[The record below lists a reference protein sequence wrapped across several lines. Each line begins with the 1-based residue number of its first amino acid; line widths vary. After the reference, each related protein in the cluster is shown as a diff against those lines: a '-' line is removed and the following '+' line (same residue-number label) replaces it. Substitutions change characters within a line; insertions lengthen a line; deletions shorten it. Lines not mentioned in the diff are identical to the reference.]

1 MSEVNKTVNTD
12 FLEDKIV
19 TVKYITK
26 ETNGIM
32 DPNLLQLLKTRR

>member
-32 DPNLLQLLKTRR
+32 DPKHCLRWIIR